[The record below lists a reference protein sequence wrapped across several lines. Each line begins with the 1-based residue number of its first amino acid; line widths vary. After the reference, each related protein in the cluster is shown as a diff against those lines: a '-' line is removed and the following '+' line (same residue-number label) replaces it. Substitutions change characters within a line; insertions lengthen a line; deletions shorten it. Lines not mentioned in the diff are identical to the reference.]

1 MLTAHQLTKSYGLTP
16 ILKNIS
22 FSVNAGDRI
31 GLIGP
36 NGCGKSTLLR
46 ILIGEETAVSGHIT
60 LTPPTLQI
68 GYLSQGFD
76 PDPTLTIPQL
86 LHTAV
91 GDPAMLEAELMDIA
105 IKLTIAPDDDALQHA
120 YDHVLSRLSQ
130 SGANDAQALLATFGL
145 QNVGDEQLIGTL
157 SGGQKTR
164 LSLVLLMLNRP
175 QLLLLD
181 EPTNHLD
188 IKMLE
193 WLEGWLSRFSGG
205 VLIVSHDR
213 TFLDRTVNQ
222 ILDLNPDKQTIRQYA
237 GNYTDYLEQ
246 FLNEREKQMATY
258 KDQVYEIRQMRQD
271 IARTRE
277 QSNAVHRAT
286 TPGNPG
292 ARARAKKVMRKAL
305 SREKKLDRYIASDER
320 VEKPAR
326 SWQMN
331 LDLENAPHLGRDV
344 LTLENLDVGYAARLE
359 TGHSV
364 ARSETGHS
372 DYAPLLTNLNQ
383 QLSAGERVI
392 ITGANGAGK
401 TTLLRTIAGQLPPL
415 AGQARLGASVRLGY
429 LSQEQE
435 LLDPAQTP
443 LETIQ
448 NVAPLDQTEARSF
461 LHHFLFTGDDPLRP
475 IAQLSFGERSRLS
488 LALLVAS
495 GCNFLMLD
503 EPINHLDIPSRT
515 LFEQAL
521 SQFEGAVLAVVHDR
535 YFIERYASVVWVV
548 ENGRLQVRLR

>member
-22 FSVNAGDRI
+22 FSVNNGDRI

-46 ILIGEETAVSGHIT
+46 ILAGQESSASGHIA
-60 LTPPTLQI
+60 LNPPTLQI

-76 PDPTLTIPQL
+76 PDPALTIAEL
-86 LHTAV
+86 LHMAV
-91 GDPAMLEAELMDIA
+91 GDPATLEAELTDVA
-105 IKLTIAPDDDALQHA
+105 IKLADAPDDDTLQHA
-120 YDHVLSRLSQ
+120 YDDILNRLSQ
-130 SGANDAQALLATFGL
+130 SSMSDAQALLATFGL
-145 QNVGDEQLIGTL
+145 QNIADDQLIGTL

-188 IKMLE
+188 IDMLE

-205 VLIVSHDR
+205 VLVVSHDR

-222 ILDLNPDKQTIRQYA
+222 ILDLNPKKQTIRQYA

-246 FLNEREKQMATY
+246 FLNEREKQMSAY

-277 QSNAVHRAT
+277 QSDSVHRAT

-331 LDLENAPHLGRDV
+331 LELENAPHLGRDV
-344 LTLENLDVGYAARLE
+344 LTLDDLTIGYDTA
-359 TGHSV
+359 
-364 ARSETGHS
+364 
-372 DYAPLLTNLNQ
+372 APLLTNLHQ
-383 QLSAGERVI
+383 QLSAGERVV

-401 TTLLRTIAGQLPPL
+401 TTLLRTIVGNIPPL

-443 LETIQ
+443 LQTIQ
-448 NVAPLDQTEARSF
+448 QAAPLDQTEARSF

-475 IAQLSFGERSRLS
+475 IAHLSFGERSRLS

-495 GCNFLMLD
+495 GCNFLLLD
-503 EPINHLDIPSRT
+503 EPINHLDIPSRV

-548 ENGRLQVRLR
+548 ENGRLEVVLR

>member
-22 FSVNAGDRI
+22 FSVNNGDRI

-46 ILIGEETAVSGHIT
+46 VLAGLESKDSGHIT
-60 LTPPTLQI
+60 LTPSTLQV

-76 PDPTLTIPQL
+76 PDPAQSIAQL

-91 GDPAMLEAELMDIA
+91 GDPATLESELTAIA
-105 IKLTIAPDDDALQHA
+105 IKLADAPDDDELQNI
-120 YDHVLSRLSQ
+120 YDDILNRLSQ
-130 SGANDAQALLATFGL
+130 SSMSDTQALLATFGL
-145 QNVGDEQLIGTL
+145 QDVDDGQSIATL
-157 SGGQKTR
+157 SGRQKTR
-164 LSLVLLMLNRP
+164 LSLDLLMLKRT
-175 QLLLLD
+175 QYLLLD

-188 IKMLE
+188 IEMLE
-193 WLEGWLSRFSGG
+193 WLEGWLARFSGG
-205 VLIVSHDR
+205 VLVVSHDR
-213 TFLDRTVNQ
+213 TFLDHTVNQ
-222 ILDLNPDKQTIRQYA
+222 ILDLNSDKQAIRQYA

-246 FLNEREKQMATY
+246 FINEREKQMSMY
-258 KDQVYEIRQMRQD
+258 KDQVYEIRRVRQD

-277 QSNAVHRAT
+277 QSDSVHRAT
-286 TPGNPG
+286 TPGSPG
-292 ARARAKKVMRKAL
+292 VRRAAKKVMKKAL

-331 LDLENAPHLGRDV
+331 LELENVPHLGRDV
-344 LTLENLDVGYAARLE
+344 LMLEDLAIGYDAA
-359 TGHSV
+359 
-364 ARSETGHS
+364 
-372 DYAPLLTNLNQ
+372 APLLADLNQ
-383 QLSAGERVI
+383 QLSAGERGV

-401 TTLLRTIAGQLPPL
+401 TTLLRTIAGQLAPL

-435 LLDPAQTP
+435 LLDPAKTP
-443 LETIQ
+443 LQTIQ
-448 NVAPLDQTEARSF
+448 QVAPLDQTEARSF
-461 LHHFLFTGDDPLRP
+461 LHHFLFTGDDSLRP

-495 GCNFLMLD
+495 GCNFLLLD
-503 EPINHLDIPSRT
+503 EPINHLDIPSRA

-548 ENGRLQVRLR
+548 ENGRLQVVLR

>member
-1 MLTAHQLTKSYGLTP
+1 MS
-16 ILKNIS
+16 
-22 FSVNAGDRI
+22 
-31 GLIGP
+31 
-36 NGCGKSTLLR
+36 
-46 ILIGEETAVSGHIT
+46 
-60 LTPPTLQI
+60 
-68 GYLSQGFD
+68 
-76 PDPTLTIPQL
+76 
-86 LHTAV
+86 
-91 GDPAMLEAELMDIA
+91 
-105 IKLTIAPDDDALQHA
+105 
-120 YDHVLSRLSQ
+120 
-130 SGANDAQALLATFGL
+130 DAQALLATFGL
-145 QNVGDEQLIGTL
+145 QNIADDQLIGTL

-188 IKMLE
+188 INMLE
-193 WLEGWLSRFSGG
+193 WLEGWLARFSGG
-205 VLIVSHDR
+205 VLVVSHDR

-222 ILDLNPDKQTIRQYA
+222 ILDLNPKKQTIRQYA

-246 FLNEREKQMATY
+246 FLNEREKQMSAY

-277 QSNAVHRAT
+277 QSDSVHRAT

-331 LDLENAPHLGRDV
+331 LELENAPHLGRDV
-344 LTLENLDVGYAARLE
+344 LTLDDLTIGYDTA
-359 TGHSV
+359 
-364 ARSETGHS
+364 
-372 DYAPLLTNLNQ
+372 APLLTNLHQ
-383 QLSAGERVI
+383 QLSAGERVV

-401 TTLLRTIAGQLPPL
+401 TTLLRTIVGNIPPL

-443 LETIQ
+443 LQTIQ
-448 NVAPLDQTEARSF
+448 QAAPLDQTEARSF

-475 IAQLSFGERSRLS
+475 IAHLSFGERSRLS

-495 GCNFLMLD
+495 GCNFLLLD
-503 EPINHLDIPSRT
+503 EPINHLDIPSRV

-548 ENGRLQVRLR
+548 ENGRLEVVLR